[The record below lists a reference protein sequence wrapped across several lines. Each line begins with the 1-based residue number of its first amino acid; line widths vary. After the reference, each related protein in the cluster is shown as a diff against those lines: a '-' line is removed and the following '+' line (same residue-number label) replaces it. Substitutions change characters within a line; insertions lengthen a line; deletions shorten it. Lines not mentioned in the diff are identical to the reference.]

1 MSNTLYLV
9 STPIGNLEDITLR
22 ALRVLKE
29 VNLIACEDTRV
40 TQKLLNHFEIKTPT
54 TAFHAHS
61 PSSKRKNL
69 LDRIQQG
76 EDIALVSDAGTP
88 IVSDPGSSLVQDA
101 VLLDIQ
107 VVPIPGPSSVLAA
120 LVSSALPSVS
130 WTFLGFLPRN
140 KKAQTEA
147 LKKVKSL
154 ESTLVLFESPHRTE
168 STIRLC
174 TEVLG
179 PRQVCVAREVTKKF
193 ETFYRGTFEEVL
205 KALPQPLKGEVVILI
220 APNER
225 RDEPEKAT
233 EQQMLLSAK
242 ELLDSGASS
251 TDVAKAMSH
260 LYGLKRKAAY
270 QLVLKAKSK
279 DSHA

>member
-1 MSNTLYLV
+1 
-9 STPIGNLEDITLR
+9 
-22 ALRVLKE
+22 
-29 VNLIACEDTRV
+29 LIACEDTRV

-61 PSSKRKNL
+61 SASKRKNL

-88 IVSDPGSSLVQDA
+88 IVSDPGSLLVQEA
-101 VLLDIQ
+101 VVLDIQ

-120 LVSSALPSVS
+120 LVTSALPTAN

-147 LKKVKSL
+147 LSRVESL
-154 ESTLVLFESPHRTE
+154 DSTLVLFESPHRTD
-168 STIRLC
+168 STLRIC

-179 PRQVCVAREVTKKF
+179 PRQVCVAREITKKF

-205 KALPQPLKGEVVILI
+205 QALPKPLKGEVVILI

-225 RDEPEKAT
+225 RDELENAT

-242 ELLDSGASS
+242 QLLESGSSS
-251 TDVAKAMSH
+251 TEVAKAMNH
-260 LYGLKRKAAY
+260 LYGLKRKEAY
-270 QLVLKAKSK
+270 QLVLKAKSE
-279 DSHA
+279 DFHA